1 MGIKAT
7 TVKMGVKSKPG
18 VLHNIDDPYSHL
30 AVSIIIQAFEDLKA
44 LEGEEKATLVSGT
57 VYRSEVLHFLK
68 SEWCGMLLSCQ
79 SAVTQERIES
89 AAMAV
94 LRK

>member
-1 MGIKAT
+1 MGIKAAG
-7 TVKMGVKSKPG
+7 VKLGVKSKPG

-44 LEGEEKATLVSGT
+44 LDGEEKAVLDSST
-57 VYRSEVLHFLK
+57 VGRAEILRFLRL
-68 SEWCGMLLSCQ
+68 EWCGLLLSCQ
-79 SAVTQERIES
+79 TAVTQERIES

-94 LRK
+94 LNN

>member
-44 LEGEEKATLVSGT
+44 LDGEEKAVLYSST
-57 VYRSEVLHFLK
+57 VERTEILRFLR
-68 SEWCGMLLSCQ
+68 SEWCGLLLSCQ
-79 SAVTQERIES
+79 TAVTQEGIES
-89 AAMAV
+89 AAMAA

>member
-1 MGIKAT
+1 MKRLWPCLFLLIG
-7 TVKMGVKSKPG
+7 
-18 VLHNIDDPYSHL
+18 N
-30 AVSIIIQAFEDLKA
+30 E
-44 LEGEEKATLVSGT
+44 
-57 VYRSEVLHFLK
+57 SEVLHFLK